1 MACFRAG
8 GIFFQ
13 LSGTLCEKKFFLTSR
28 RGAGILR
35 FSGSAAALVI
45 LSISL
50 AILNHVSLFT
60 LSFLGEPE
68 DPGAG
73 AHDHLQVCGRGHPAR
88 PPRQLLPQ
96 QGRQDEHPGG
106 GGGHAQR
113 GQELAHQQPE
123 AEQGRVGNKKLAQKN
138 PTH

>member
-1 MACFRAG
+1 LLQARAAHDRLQG
-8 GIFFQ
+8 EHPAVGPARPRQ
-13 LSGTLCEKKFFLTSR
+13 
-28 RGAGILR
+28 
-35 FSGSAAALVI
+35 
-45 LSISL
+45 
-50 AILNHVSLFT
+50 
-60 LSFLGEPE
+60 GEPQ

-123 AEQGRVGNKKLAQKN
+123 AEQGRVGNKTHQKN
-138 PTH
+138 T